1 MGGHTF
7 RKIKEEQRCLLDL
20 LNSRFLSD
28 LGILNIETDE
38 IGYIIN
44 VTVIGK
50 FELEKQNILVY
61 KNVGYGKTDT
71 GIIFIELIERLKTE
85 LISFRKFS
93 RCTLFSSLLSNKA
106 TRLFAALAAGS
117 TTKESWD
124 GFSANFRLKV

>member
-50 FELEKQNILVY
+50 FELEKQNILIY

-71 GIIFIELIERLKTE
+71 GIIFIELI
-85 LISFRKFS
+85 
-93 RCTLFSSLLSNKA
+93 
-106 TRLFAALAAGS
+106 
-117 TTKESWD
+117 D
-124 GFSANFRLKV
+124 